1 MNIENVEKTET
12 NISPQTS
19 QKSQNTKKTDEKD
32 GFEKL
37 VDSVKKKETES
48 LSNTKK
54 FKTEKQQQQQNDQS
68 PFQAY
73 NDIMFKQ
80 NLISLNLKD
89 TNLIQNNDEQK
100 LDPKLSSSM
109 FSYQPRTF
117 KLDPMTSEDEKFLKM
132 LSSNTTT
139 VIDKMIASQ
148 NSDEVQIQ
156 TKDGTN
162 ISYKTTNFSKG
173 VFNIVEYAF
182 NSQKPVRVEMTGN
195 SSVIL
200 KIDKEGQLSAE
211 FLSSDKAMEAM
222 LKSNIPFLRNKLDSE
237 GVPYKDIYYKDQPKD
252 EQQQRQQRNKG
263 E

>member
-12 NISPQTS
+12 NISSQPS
-19 QKSQNTKKTDEKD
+19 QKPQNTKKADEKD

-54 FKTEKQQQQQNDQS
+54 FKTDKKQQNEQQA
-68 PFQAY
+68 FQAY
-73 NDIMFKQ
+73 NDIMFNQ
-80 NLISLNLKD
+80 NIISLNLKD
-89 TNLIQNNDEQK
+89 PTINQSNEEQK

-117 KLDPMTSEDEKFLKM
+117 KLEPMTSEDEKFLKL

-139 VIDKMIASQ
+139 VIDKMVASQ

-222 LKSNIPFLRNKLDSE
+222 LKSNIPFLKNKLDSE

-252 EQQQRQQRNKG
+252 EQRQRQQRNKG

>member
-12 NISPQTS
+12 NISPQPS

-37 VDSVKKKETES
+37 VDSVKKKETDS

-54 FKTEKQQQQQNDQS
+54 IKTEKKQQNEQQA
-68 PFQAY
+68 FQAY
-73 NDIMFKQ
+73 NDIMFSQ
-80 NLISLNLKD
+80 NIISLNIKD
-89 TNLIQNNDEQK
+89 ANLNQTDNEQK

-109 FSYQPRTF
+109 FRYQPRTF
-117 KLDPMTSEDEKFLKM
+117 KLEPMTSEDEKFLKL

-139 VIDKMIASQ
+139 VIDKMVASQ

-222 LKSNIPFLRNKLDSE
+222 LKSNIPFLKNKLDSE

-252 EQQQRQQRNKG
+252 EQRQRQQRNKG

>member
-12 NISPQTS
+12 NISSQPS
-19 QKSQNTKKTDEKD
+19 QKNQNTKKTDEKD

-54 FKTEKQQQQQNDQS
+54 NKTEKKQQNEQS

-73 NDIMFKQ
+73 NDIMFNQ
-80 NLISLNLKD
+80 NIISLNIKD
-89 TNLIQNNDEQK
+89 KNEISLNDEQK

-117 KLDPMTSEDEKFLKM
+117 KLEPMTSEDEKFLKL

-139 VIDKMIASQ
+139 IIDKMITSQ

-156 TKDGTN
+156 TKDGGT

-211 FLSSDKAMEAM
+211 FLSSDKAMETM
-222 LKSNIPFLRNKLDSE
+222 LKSNIPMLRNKLDSE
-237 GVPYKDIYYKDQPKD
+237 GIPYKDIYYKDQSKD
-252 EQQQRQQRNKG
+252 EKQQRQQRNKG

>member
-12 NISPQTS
+12 NISSQPS
-19 QKSQNTKKTDEKD
+19 QKNQNTKKTDEKD

-37 VDSVKKKETES
+37 VNSVKKKETES

-54 FKTEKQQQQQNDQS
+54 IKTEKKQQNDQS

-80 NLISLNLKD
+80 NIISLNLKD
-89 TNLIQNNDEQK
+89 TNIIPSNDEQK

-109 FSYQPRTF
+109 FSYQPKTF
-117 KLDPMTSEDEKFLKM
+117 KLETITSEDEKFLKL

-139 VIDKMIASQ
+139 VIDKMITSQ

-156 TKDGTN
+156 IKDGVTT
-162 ISYKTTNFSKG
+162 SYKTTNFSKG

-222 LKSNIPFLRNKLDSE
+222 LKSNIPMLRNKLDSE
-237 GVPYKDIYYKDQPKD
+237 GIPYKDIYYKDQPKD
-252 EQQQRQQRNKG
+252 EQRQRQQRNKG

>member
-1 MNIENVEKTET
+1 MF
-12 NISPQTS
+12 
-19 QKSQNTKKTDEKD
+19 SQN
-32 GFEKL
+32 
-37 VDSVKKKETES
+37 
-48 LSNTKK
+48 
-54 FKTEKQQQQQNDQS
+54 
-68 PFQAY
+68 
-73 NDIMFKQ
+73 I
-80 NLISLNLKD
+80 ISLNIKD
-89 TNLIQNNDEQK
+89 ANLNQTDNEQK

-117 KLDPMTSEDEKFLKM
+117 KLEPMTSEDEKFLKL

-139 VIDKMIASQ
+139 VIDKMVASQ

-222 LKSNIPFLRNKLDSE
+222 LKSNIPFLKNKLDSE

-252 EQQQRQQRNKG
+252 EQRQRQQRNKG

>member
-54 FKTEKQQQQQNDQS
+54 FKTEKQQQNDQS

-80 NLISLNLKD
+80 NLISLNIKD